1 MKTFFPGQMCVEKGA
16 NSLRFNREHLLHA
29 GGCDEWDPT
38 LPLSYSIS
46 LAPARFMQL
55 HLRSCEAETEKLP
68 LGLALGSPN
77 FPSGCEGK
85 LGVALESLQGLR
97 DLT

>member
-1 MKTFFPGQMCVEKGA
+1 MEKGA

-55 HLRSCEAETEKLP
+55 HLRSCEAETEKLFNFFLP
-68 LGLALGSPN
+68 LL
-77 FPSGCEGK
+77 
-85 LGVALESLQGLR
+85 SLPFSISRQEQG
-97 DLT
+97 